1 MRENNFKNYVHVKD
15 SIISALKNKY
25 SNLGFSEKTFT
36 GVADYLA
43 ATVTEET
50 QIETAITGVEPLL
63 KAFQGDIDSRVTAA
77 VRKKEQE
84 LKAAQQKQEPQ
95 PQNQPAQQKD
105 DEMPAWAKQMFSKLE
120 TLEKKETHAQLMNRL
135 KAKITDKVPES
146 FLRGRQITIETESDI
161 DTVAQSIEAD
171 YTAFKQDLINQG
183 VIIDSP
189 KQGQQNAKAGV
200 DFALAEAKR
209 RNEGGSANN
218 PVPGIKL

>member
-1 MRENNFKNYVHVKD
+1 VKE
-15 SIISALKNKY
+15 SIISALKTKY

-63 KAFQGDIDSRVTAA
+63 KLVQGEVDTRVSTALK
-77 VRKKEQE
+77 RKEAEPKNN
-84 LKAAQQKQEPQ
+84 QKQQES
-95 PQNQPAQQKD
+95 QPANTQAPSYEDKIQVLLNTLV
-105 DEMPAWAKQMFSKLE
+105 SKVE
-120 TLEKKETHAQLMNRL
+120 NLEKKETHAQMMARL

-161 DTVAQSIEAD
+161 DIVAQSIEAD